1 MNERLNLISG
11 DEPLMLDPTDGQ
23 ETLAQATDV
32 FRYIDRN
39 FEDWKCNR
47 IGRATKETQVQVYE
61 MVWDATFQEM
71 FSDFAAVIGHL
82 TLTQAQIKQF
92 VRRYPD
98 WLKKGGNGT
107 GCVLPRAA
115 ACCWPIAFLRPESCR
130 LSSGAFGL
138 QHGLAATFS
147 RTTPLRLVCSWGN
160 YAVTGFLSAWC
171 FP

>member
-1 MNERLNLISG
+1 MNDRLNLISG

-107 GCVLPRAA
+107 FSYSKLTRSFLSQPRIYSPMAVLACVYVAL
-115 ACCWPIAFLRPESCR
+115 R
-130 LSSGAFGL
+130 LSAFSEHRNVIGL
-138 QHGLAATFS
+138 S
-147 RTTPLRLVCSWGN
+147 
-160 YAVTGFLSAWC
+160 
-171 FP
+171 

>member
-1 MNERLNLISG
+1 MNDRLNLISG
-11 DEPLMLDPTDGQ
+11 DELLMLDPTDGQ

-47 IGRATKETQVQVYE
+47 VGRATKETQVQVYE
-61 MVWDATFQEM
+61 MVRDATFQEM
-71 FSDFAAVIGHL
+71 FGGFAAAVSRL

-107 GCVLPRAA
+107 FFLFKVDTQFLSQPYIYSPMAVLACVYVAL
-115 ACCWPIAFLRPESCR
+115 R
-130 LSSGAFGL
+130 LSAFSEHRNVIGL
-138 QHGLAATFS
+138 S
-147 RTTPLRLVCSWGN
+147 
-160 YAVTGFLSAWC
+160 
-171 FP
+171 

>member
-1 MNERLNLISG
+1 MNDRLNLISG

-47 IGRATKETQVQVYE
+47 VGRATKETQVQVYE
-61 MVWDATFQEM
+61 MVTDATFQEM
-71 FSDFAAVIGHL
+71 FSGFAAAVGRL

-107 GCVLPRAA
+107 FFLFKVGTRFFVAAVYLFSDGRFGVRVRRFALERVFRAHK
-115 ACCWPIAFLRPESCR
+115 R
-130 LSSGAFGL
+130 
-138 QHGLAATFS
+138 H
-147 RTTPLRLVCSWGN
+147 RLVVRISPLL
-160 YAVTGFLSAWC
+160 T
-171 FP
+171 PER